1 MAATGRNLLLEP
13 RIKATE
19 PDRNLLSNIHT
30 VEANRKTQSVN
41 YCGCSFTLTEGL

>member
-1 MAATGRNLLLEP
+1 MAATSRNLLLEL

-30 VEANRKTQSVN
+30 VDANRKTQSVN
-41 YCGCSFTLTEGL
+41 YCWCSFTPGEDL